1 MQPQLSIVITSLCM
15 HDASCNLCTFINS
28 WNYFM
33 TFATD
38 EAFYLQLYK
47 EMCNQSEAVVKWL
60 YMQSK
65 V

>member
-1 MQPQLSIVITSLCM
+1 MMSLHVIFVLLLT
-15 HDASCNLCTFINS
+15 DYFI
-28 WNYFM
+28 

-38 EAFYLQLYK
+38 VVFCLQLYK